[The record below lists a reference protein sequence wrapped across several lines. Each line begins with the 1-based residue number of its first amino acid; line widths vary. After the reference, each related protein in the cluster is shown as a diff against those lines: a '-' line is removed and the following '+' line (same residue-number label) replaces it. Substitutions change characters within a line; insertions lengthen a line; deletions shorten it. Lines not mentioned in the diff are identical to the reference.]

1 MDKNQQ
7 PPVIQ
12 ELGRLSLSIRDEGR
26 KSESSELLRVGAD
39 ESSASAT
46 FFFFS
51 IIIWIHVLTN
61 NIQANKN
68 KQTKQILTYI
78 KQRQYRYNTLTIWRA
93 N

>member
-1 MDKNQQ
+1 MITNINSLENTPVMEELSGSQHKNKNMQ
-7 PPVIQ
+7 
-12 ELGRLSLSIRDEGR
+12 
-26 KSESSELLRVGAD
+26 
-39 ESSASAT
+39 

-68 KQTKQILTYI
+68 IQTKQILTYI
-78 KQRQYRYNTLTIWRA
+78 KQRQYKYNTLTIWRA